1 MEIRNSFSKRANT
14 YDEQSFIQQDVN
26 KRLLNRLRLIKHSQS
41 NVLEIGSGTGKL
53 SCDILNDYPSVNL
66 ISMDLSLEMLK
77 KHKLK
82 NPETNC
88 LVGNAENPPFNYL
101 SFDTILSS
109 LTLHWCNISSDIFFR
124 FYNLLKPNGL
134 LLFSVAG
141 PDTFKEF
148 RKLSNNISQKL
159 RFHPLMDM
167 HYYGDFLLEAHFKDP
182 VVDSEKIVVEF
193 ETFDELLKSIRH
205 TGTNITSSLGSQYY
219 GKTEYKALKDSMFNA
234 SSNSYELTYEII
246 YGYALKPDKTIDKS
260 GNLIQIKE
268 VKKE

>member
-53 SCDILNDYPSVNL
+53 SCDILNEYPAVNL

-101 SFDTILSS
+101 
-109 LTLHWCNISSDIFFR
+109 
-124 FYNLLKPNGL
+124 
-134 LLFSVAG
+134 
-141 PDTFKEF
+141 
-148 RKLSNNISQKL
+148 
-159 RFHPLMDM
+159 
-167 HYYGDFLLEAHFKDP
+167 
-182 VVDSEKIVVEF
+182 
-193 ETFDELLKSIRH
+193 
-205 TGTNITSSLGSQYY
+205 
-219 GKTEYKALKDSMFNA
+219 
-234 SSNSYELTYEII
+234 
-246 YGYALKPDKTIDKS
+246 
-260 GNLIQIKE
+260 
-268 VKKE
+268 